1 MKGGSKMTERFNRC
15 QEKRN
20 QNHKKEV
27 KMLSLTVSRELKEK
41 KLMDE
46 DGHPSQRAY
55 DIAVSNLDEHAQ
67 AVLELYEHAEECRLC
82 VDKLKK
88 AQDAKIK
95 ILTQLVRDRKPTLGF
110 FLSLEGIDFTWKTP
124 FTEWLKRDFS
134 ENREVVIT
142 RDPPY
147 LLPPWNEF
155 KGFFER
161 GEQVSHLAEALL
173 LLTARVDNNER
184 VILPA
189 LSRGALVIADRYFDS
204 WFAYQTVRLAR
215 YFTGSQEK
223 AQEFLFNLNRVTTEN
238 GFLAQPNLTILITD
252 DPQETIKRKS
262 EEKTVSKYDVLEIQR
277 LVDIRYQKLAEMF
290 PERIVSVDVRGKNI
304 DEAYA
309 IIKVLVGKWLEK
321 SDIDSGPGI
330 FPEIETI
337 QIGNR
342 LMALRRI
349 SWTLY
354 EFDDY
359 PLVIE
364 SGDLATVISVERSQ
378 GKIIVE
384 WDKDEFKHLPKS
396 LNLMSKDK
404 FSCVVI

>member
-1 MKGGSKMTERFNRC
+1 MTERFNRC

-20 QNHKKEV
+20 QNYTKEV
-27 KMLSLTVSRELKEK
+27 KILSLTVSRELKEK

-82 VDKLKK
+82 ADKLKK

-95 ILTQLVRDRKPTLGF
+95 ILTQLVWDRKPTLGF

-124 FTEWLKRDFS
+124 FAEWLKRDFS
-134 ENREVVIT
+134 DNREVVIT
-142 RDPPY
+142 RDLPY
-147 LLPPWNEF
+147 LLSPWNEF
-155 KGFFER
+155 KDFFER

-204 WFAYQTVRLAR
+204 WFAYQAVRLAR
-215 YFTGSQEK
+215 YFAGSQEK
-223 AQEFLFNLNRVTTEN
+223 AQEFLFNLNRVVTEN
-238 GFLAQPNLTILITD
+238 NFLTQPNLTILITD

-262 EEKTVSKYDVLEIQR
+262 GEKMVSKYDVLEIQR
-277 LVDIRYQKLAEMF
+277 LVDIRYQKLVEMF

-309 IIKVLVGKWLEK
+309 VIKVLVGKWLEK
-321 SDIDSGPGI
+321 SDIDGGWSRH
-330 FPEIETI
+330 FP
-337 QIGNR
+337 
-342 LMALRRI
+342 
-349 SWTLY
+349 
-354 EFDDY
+354 
-359 PLVIE
+359 
-364 SGDLATVISVERSQ
+364 
-378 GKIIVE
+378 
-384 WDKDEFKHLPKS
+384 
-396 LNLMSKDK
+396 
-404 FSCVVI
+404 